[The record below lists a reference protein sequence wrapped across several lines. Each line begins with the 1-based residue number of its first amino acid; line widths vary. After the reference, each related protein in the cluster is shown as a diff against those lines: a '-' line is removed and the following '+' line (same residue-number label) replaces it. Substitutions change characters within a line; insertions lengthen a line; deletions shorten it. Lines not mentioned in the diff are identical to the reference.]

1 MKKNKY
7 IFVLLLLISITVVCS
22 VGTFFYVKL
31 NNESLAS
38 DDEILVMTSC
48 NPVYIATLNVLDGVE
63 GYKVQ
68 NLSQPTT
75 GCLHDYTLTTED
87 MKNLSKADVLV
98 VNGGGMEGYLD
109 DVVAAYPDLTII
121 DTYEFIEHSAGGIA
135 DFLIEEE
142 EHEEEEEE
150 AAKHTDEDTNSLP
163 LEGKVAAKQTDE
175 VEHHH
180 HDHGANSHIWMNEKL
195 FEMQAAAVAN
205 ELMGENPNRE
215 ETPISNNF
223 FAFSKELNE
232 KIDKQGLD
240 VAMANKSVAILHEAF
255 AYTAQSIG
263 ANVVAT
269 MDLDE
274 ERQVSAGEVSAFI
287 DEIKEHDVK
296 LVLAEY
302 DYGNAMGKLI
312 EEQTDAKVVYLETL
326 VHGSYDK
333 DSYVEVMNN
342 NFILI
347 KNSL

>member
-7 IFVLLLLISITVVCS
+7 VFVLLLLISITVVCS
-22 VGTFFYVKL
+22 VSTFFYVKL
-31 NNESLAS
+31 NNDSKTE
-38 DDEILVMTSC
+38 DEQILVMTSC
-48 NPVYIATLNVLDGVE
+48 NPVYIAALNVLDGVD
-63 GYKVQ
+63 GYTVQ

-109 DVVAAYPDLTII
+109 DVRAAYPELTII
-121 DTYEFIEHSAGGIA
+121 DTYEYIEHSAGGSA
-135 DFLIEEE
+135 DLLIEEE
-142 EHEEEEEE
+142 EQEDSSGYFHDAEE
-150 AAKHTDEDTNSLP
+150 
-163 LEGKVAAKQTDE
+163 
-175 VEHHH
+175 HH
-180 HDHGANSHIWMNEKL
+180 HDHGTNSHIWMDERL
-195 FEMQAAAVAN
+195 FEMQTAAIAN

-215 ETPISNNF
+215 ETPISDNF
-223 FAFSKELNE
+223 FAYSKALNE
-232 KIDKQGLD
+232 QIDKQGLD
-240 VAMANKSVAILHEAF
+240 KSLAGEDVAVLHEAF
-255 AYTAQSIG
+255 AYTAQSLG

-274 ERQVSAGEVSAFI
+274 ERQVSAGEVSAFL
-287 DEIKEHDVK
+287 DEIKEHNVK

-326 VHGSYDK
+326 VHGNYGK

-342 NFILI
+342 NFTLI

>member
-1 MKKNKY
+1 MKKSKY
-7 IFVLLLLISITVVCS
+7 LFVLLLLISITVVCS
-22 VGTFFYVKL
+22 IGTFFYVKL
-31 NNESLAS
+31 NNKQVAN

-48 NPVYIATLNVLDGVE
+48 NPVYLATINILDGVD
-63 GYKVQ
+63 GYRVQ

-109 DVVAAYPDLTII
+109 DVIAAYPDLKII
-121 DTYEFIEHSAGGIA
+121 DTYEDIEHSNGLVGM
-135 DFLIEEE
+135 DEYLIKEDEEHD
-142 EHEEEEEE
+142 HEEESE
-150 AAKHTDEDTNSLP
+150 SLP
-163 LEGKVAAKQTDE
+163 LEGKVSAELTDE
-175 VEHHH
+175 VSEHH
-180 HDHGANSHIWMNEKL
+180 HDHGANSHIWMDERL
-195 FEMQAAAVAN
+195 YQCQVISIAN
-205 ELMGENPNRE
+205 GLMDANPNRE
-215 ETPISNNF
+215 ESAIAENVRKYT
-223 FAFSKELNE
+223 AALE

-240 VAMANKSVAILHEAF
+240 VAVANENVAILHEAF
-255 AYTAQSIG
+255 AYTAQSLG

-326 VHGSYDK
+326 VHGDYSGLDYITVLNK
-333 DSYVEVMNN
+333 NYAN
-342 NFILI
+342 I
-347 KNSL
+347 KNVL

>member
-7 IFVLLLLISITVVCS
+7 VFVLLLLISITVVCS
-22 VGTFFYVKL
+22 VSTFFYVKL
-31 NNESLAS
+31 NNDSKTE
-38 DDEILVMTSC
+38 DEQILVMTSC
-48 NPVYIATLNVLDGVE
+48 NPVYIAALNVLDGVD
-63 GYKVQ
+63 GYTVQ

-109 DVVAAYPDLTII
+109 DVRAAYPKLTII
-121 DTYEFIEHSAGGIA
+121 DTYEYIEHSAGGSA
-135 DFLIEEE
+135 DLLIEEE
-142 EHEEEEEE
+142 E
-150 AAKHTDEDTNSLP
+150 DEDSLP
-163 LEGKVAAKQTDE
+163 IEGNGDHEVVDE
-175 VEHHH
+175 VQEDSSGYFHEAEEHH
-180 HDHGANSHIWMNEKL
+180 HDHGTNSHIWMDERL
-195 FEMQAAAVAN
+195 FEMQAAAIAN

-215 ETPISNNF
+215 ETPISDNF
-223 FAFSKELNE
+223 FAYSKSLDE

-240 VAMANKSVAILHEAF
+240 KTLAGADIAVLHAAF
-255 AYTAQSIG
+255 AYTAQSLG

-274 ERQVSAGEVSAFI
+274 ERQVSAGEVSAFL
-287 DEIKEHDVK
+287 DEIKEHNVK

-326 VHGSYDK
+326 VHGNYGK

-342 NFILI
+342 NFTLI